1 MLLNFEYD
9 NIYLS
14 MKTLKQIIQ
23 EAEKNK
29 VAIGHFNIS
38 ECAGLKGIFKAAQE
52 ISKYRNIDTPVII
65 GVSEGEAGFIGYR
78 RVAALVKS
86 LREEYNYP
94 IFLNAD
100 HTKSLGKIKEA
111 VEAGFD
117 AVMFDGSKF
126 SLEENIKKTKEV
138 VEYVKSVSASRRT
151 EILVEAEL
159 GYLKGSSTLLAETI
173 IIKNEDLTKPE
184 ETVQFVKETGIDL
197 LAPAVGNLHGV
208 LKNMPQPN
216 LNIERIKEI
225 KQAVGIPLV
234 LHGGSGVKD
243 DEFLQAID
251 AGISIIHINTEL
263 RLAWREGM
271 DKALKEN
278 PEEIVPYKLL
288 PLVVE
293 EIRKTAYNRL
303 KLFNKL

>member
-1 MLLNFEYD
+1 
-9 NIYLS
+9 

-52 ISKYRNIDTPVII
+52 LNLPVII

-78 RVAALVKS
+78 QVAGLVKS

-94 IFLNAD
+94 IFLNLD
-100 HTKSLGKIKEA
+100 HAKSLEKIKEA

-117 AVMFDGSKF
+117 AVMFDGGGLSF
-126 SLEENIKKTKEV
+126 EENIKKTKEV
-138 VEYVKSVSASRRT
+138 VEYVKNFSASRQT
-151 EILVEAEL
+151 EILVEAEI

-173 IIKNEDLTKPE
+173 IIKEEDLTKTE
-184 ETVQFVKETGIDL
+184 EAAQFVKETGVDL
-197 LAPAVGNLHGV
+197 LAPSVGNIHGMF
-208 LKNMPQPN
+208 KNAPNPN

-225 KQAVGIPLV
+225 KNVAGIPLV
-234 LHGGSGVKD
+234 LHGGSGIID
-243 DEFLQAID
+243 DDFLKAID

-263 RLAWREGM
+263 RLAWRKGM

-288 PLVVE
+288 PIVIE
-293 EIRKTAYNRL
+293 EIRKAAYNRL